1 MHLPWLALMLFAAPF
16 WESKPPAEWTRAEL
30 ARMLNDSPWAQAASF
45 DSRIGGATP
54 VRALLATAQP
64 MRDAQE
70 QARLRAAR
78 RPDAPL
84 EIDEDYRRFL
94 RSDSAGHI
102 VLAISGSTPEGM
114 ANGDETRQMEKDC
127 VMRVGRK
134 KYKMTGHFPP
144 SSGDTYL
151 RLIFPR
157 AVLDSDKEV
166 VFEIYVPGAI
176 PPYREALFK
185 VRNLFYKGKLEM

>member
-1 MHLPWLALMLFAAPF
+1 MHLLWLALMFFAAPF

-45 DSRIGGATP
+45 DSRIGGATS

-94 RSDSAGHI
+94 RSDSATHI
-102 VLAISGSTPEGM
+102 VLAILGATAEGM
-114 ANGDETRQMEKDC
+114 ANGDETKQMEKEC

-144 SSGDTYL
+144 SSGDRYL

-157 AVLDSDKEV
+157 AATDSDKEV

-176 PPYREALFK
+176 PPYREAFFK
-185 VRNLFYKGKLEM
+185 IRDLFYKGKLEM